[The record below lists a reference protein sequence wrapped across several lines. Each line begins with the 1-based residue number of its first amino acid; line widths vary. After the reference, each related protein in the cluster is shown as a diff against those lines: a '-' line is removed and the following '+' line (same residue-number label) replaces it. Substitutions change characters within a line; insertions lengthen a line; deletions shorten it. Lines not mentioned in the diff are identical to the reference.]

1 MVFSNA
7 GIGTVLSEDMGLKQR
22 ENMPEQDSIT
32 LPTITMEGLA
42 EIDADNI
49 IVIGTESDKADLE
62 KSSVWAQIRAVKE
75 GNVTI
80 LDASPYFS
88 QPYNPI
94 GRLLILDT
102 IKGEL
107 VK

>member
-7 GIGTVLSEDMGLKQR
+7 GIGTVLSEDMGLKQP

-49 IVIGTESDKADLE
+49 IL
-62 KSSVWAQIRAVKE
+62 
-75 GNVTI
+75 
-80 LDASPYFS
+80 
-88 QPYNPI
+88 
-94 GRLLILDT
+94 
-102 IKGEL
+102 
-107 VK
+107 